1 MDVTQLRR
9 VVVVIGLMLGF
20 VCNSANAVALTNLY
34 SVNINVADNTVETRN
49 KQLPEA
55 LEQVLVRVS
64 SSTEILNHKELA
76 VAKQQVDKY
85 VNGFS
90 YKQNEELYKLTI
102 QFNEKMI
109 GQLLSRLGRSA
120 ISKNRPLVLLRLV
133 DGGTHE
139 DVVAKLDLLSNRYG
153 VPIVVPLLD
162 LSEMHMDAK
171 HVGEV
176 ASRYRADVVMTG
188 KISNIAGEW
197 RCEWQ
202 LFNSDKVVVWGSNG
216 ADLDAQLDLMVNHL
230 AEQLTTRYNALS
242 VAKNAGGNKISLRV
256 GGVANIN
263 DYAKITAYLKNLAP
277 IKRVEVKS
285 VLDNEVVYLI
295 SAEGGREAITTAIS
309 LDRLLTASAA
319 DYDGEGLSYKVNL

>member
-1 MDVTQLRR
+1 MKVKELRR
-9 VVVVIGLMLGF
+9 VVLVVGLILGF
-20 VCNSANAVALTNLY
+20 ICNSANAVTLSNLY
-34 SVNINVADNTVETRN
+34 SVNLNVADNRAETRN
-49 KQLPEA
+49 KLLPDA
-55 LEQVLVRVS
+55 LEQVLVKVS
-64 SSTEILNHKELA
+64 SSTEILQNKELA

-109 GQLLSRLGRSA
+109 SQLLSRLGRPA
-120 ISKNRPLVLLRLV
+120 ISKNRPLVLLRLI

-139 DVVAKLDLLSNRYG
+139 DVVAKLDILSNRYG
-153 VPIVVPLLD
+153 MPIVVPLLD

-188 KISNIAGEW
+188 KISHVSGEW
-197 RCEWQ
+197 HCEWQ

-216 ADLDAQLDLMVNHL
+216 ANLDSQLDLMVTHL
-230 AEQLTTRYNALS
+230 AEQLTTRYNAVT
-242 VAKNAGGNKISLRV
+242 VAKNVVGNKISLRV
-256 GGVANIN
+256 NGVTNIN

-285 VLDNEVVYLI
+285 VLNNEVVFLI
-295 SAEGGREAITTAIS
+295 SAEGGKEAVTTAIS
-309 LDRLLTASAA
+309 LDRLLTASV
-319 DYDGEGLSYKVNL
+319 DSDTDGLSYKVNL